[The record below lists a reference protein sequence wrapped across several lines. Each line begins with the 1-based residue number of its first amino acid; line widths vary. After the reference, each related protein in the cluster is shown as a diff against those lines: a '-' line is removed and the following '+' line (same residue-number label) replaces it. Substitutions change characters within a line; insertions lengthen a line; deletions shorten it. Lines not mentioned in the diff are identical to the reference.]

1 MCNFIRI
8 FQELKGTKAINLF
21 YFQSKNKCQKGEEG
35 IKKKF
40 KKREQQKILRD
51 IRKEER
57 DRTMSNRRNTP
68 VDGVT

>member
-1 MCNFIRI
+1 MCDFIRI
-8 FQELKGTKAINLF
+8 FQEFKGTKAINLF
-21 YFQSKNKCQKGEEG
+21 YFQSQNKCQKGEEG
-35 IKKKF
+35 IKKKL

-57 DRTMSNRRNTP
+57 DGTMSNRRNTP